1 MAGSHDRSLRVAIR
15 EAHRASETVCL
26 RERLQQARLEPDRE
40 RLVQNRARQLAAH
53 ARDSAR
59 HQAGLEAFLQEYDLS
74 SPEGVLL
81 MCIAEALLR
90 IPDTQT
96 ADRLIRDRLS
106 RGQWD
111 DHLGTSTS
119 LLVNA
124 SSWGLLLTGRLFTLP
139 DTTESAGPEQLLK
152 QLVARAGEPVV
163 RLALQRSMQMLAQ
176 QFVMGRTIQEAV
188 QRAGRQPPGL
198 RYSYD
203 CLGEAARSA
212 EDVAHYLEAY
222 REAIRYIG
230 DTTRPDSA
238 LTEQAGISVKLSA
251 LHPRYEYSQRQR
263 VLRELLPRV
272 QLLIEDAVAAG
283 ISLTLDAEEADSLEL
298 SLDLFERLVT
308 DLRDCSWQGLGL
320 AVQAY
325 QKRAWPV
332 LQWLR
337 CLAQKY
343 TRRFPVRLVKG
354 AYWDTEIKRAQEGG
368 LDSYPVFTRKSATD
382 VSYLACAGFLMR
394 NTDLFYPQMASHNAL
409 TLAWVN
415 EIGKGQDYELQRL
428 HGMADSLFQILPE
441 YFDDMPP
448 VRIYAPVGSH
458 EELLP
463 YLVRRLLENG
473 ANSSFIN
480 QLADEGT
487 ALDELVENPCD
498 HIDALGCQPHPDI
511 PLPVALYGDER
522 RNARGWDLSDPDVL
536 SRFDERISEV
546 CSETWYAAAC
556 VGGEELRA
564 EGRPLLNPADSGRT
578 VGDVVEVDSATVD
591 RALAIAA
598 DAASGWDRAGGRQR
612 ARYLYK
618 TADLFEARAAE
629 LVARIVCEGGRTLR
643 DALSEVREAVDF
655 CRYYAFRAE
664 QEFATAMALPGPAGE
679 RNELQLH
686 GRGVFACISPWNF
699 PLAIFVG
706 QIAAALAAG
715 NTVLAKPARQTPL
728 TGYQAVR
735 LMYEAGVPAEVLHF
749 LPGSGTA
756 IGRQLCADQRLGGV
770 AFTGSTDTAWNI
782 QRALADRRGPI
793 VPLIAETGGQ
803 NVMIADSSALPEQLV
818 IDVLQSA
825 FNSAG
830 QRCSALRV
838 LFVQE
843 EIADVVIS
851 QLTAAMEEISI
862 GNPVSLATDVG
873 PLIDQQA
880 IQGLLPHVDYL
891 RREARLLQCIEPGP
905 HLASG
910 CFFPLYAFEL
920 ESLDLLDKEEF
931 GPVLHVIRYQGNRL
945 DKVIEAVNATGYG
958 LTLGVHSR
966 VETTWQQVRASA
978 RVGNLYVNRNMI
990 GAVVGVQPFGGEG
1003 LSGTGPKAGGP
1014 YYLYRFAIERT
1025 LSVNTAAMGGDIS
1038 LLSMRED

>member
-1 MAGSHDRSLRVAIR
+1 MAGSHERSLRVAIR
-15 EAHRASETVCL
+15 EAHRASETACL
-26 RERLQQARLEPDRE
+26 RERLQQARLGPDRE
-40 RLVQNRARQLAAH
+40 RLIQNRARQLAAH
-53 ARDSAR
+53 ARDRAR
-59 HQAGLEAFLQEYDLS
+59 HQTGLEAFLQEYDLS

-111 DHLGTSTS
+111 DHLGASSS

-124 SSWGLLLTGRLFTLP
+124 SSWGLLLTGSLFTLP
-139 DTTESAGPEQLLK
+139 DTTAHAGPEQFLK
-152 QLVARAGEPVV
+152 RLVARAGEPVV

-176 QFVMGRTIQEAV
+176 QFVLGQSIQEAV
-188 QRAGRQPPGL
+188 QRAGRQSPGQ

-203 CLGEAARSA
+203 CLGEAAHSA
-212 EDVAHYLEAY
+212 EDVARYLETY
-222 REAIRYIG
+222 REAIHYIG
-230 DTTRPDSA
+230 DTTRPDST

-251 LHPRYEYSQRQR
+251 LHPRYEYSQRER

-283 ISLTLDAEEADSLEL
+283 ISLTLDAEEADRLEL
-298 SLDLFERLVT
+298 SLDLFERLVSE
-308 DLRDCSWQGLGL
+308 LREGSWQGLGL

-332 LQWLR
+332 LQWLHY
-337 CLAQKY
+337 LAQKVK
-343 TRRFPVRLVKG
+343 RRFPVRLVKG
-354 AYWDTEIKRAQEGG
+354 AYWDTEIKRAQEAG

-409 TLAWVN
+409 TLTWVH
-415 EIGKGQDYELQRL
+415 ELGKGQEYELQRL
-428 HGMADSLFQILPE
+428 HGMADSLYQALPE

-473 ANSSFIN
+473 ANSSFVN
-480 QLADEGT
+480 QLTDEGT
-487 ALDELVENPCD
+487 ALAELVENPCD
-498 HIDALGCQPHPDI
+498 HIEEVGCQPHPDI
-511 PLPVALYGDER
+511 PLPAALYGDER
-522 RNARGWDLSDPDVL
+522 RNARGWD
-536 SRFDERISEV
+536 
-546 CSETWYAAAC
+546 
-556 VGGEELRA
+556 
-564 EGRPLLNPADSGRT
+564 
-578 VGDVVEVDSATVD
+578 
-591 RALAIAA
+591 
-598 DAASGWDRAGGRQR
+598 
-612 ARYLYK
+612 
-618 TADLFEARAAE
+618 
-629 LVARIVCEGGRTLR
+629 
-643 DALSEVREAVDF
+643 
-655 CRYYAFRAE
+655 
-664 QEFATAMALPGPAGE
+664 
-679 RNELQLH
+679 
-686 GRGVFACISPWNF
+686 F

-706 QIAAALAAG
+706 QVAAALAAG

-728 TGYQAVR
+728 TGYQAIR
-735 LMYEAGVPAEVLHF
+735 LMYEAGVPTEVLHF
-749 LPGSGTA
+749 LPGSGTE
-756 IGRQLCADQRLGGV
+756 IGRLLCADQRLGGV

-782 QRALADRRGPI
+782 QRALADRRGPF

-818 IDVLQSA
+818 VDVLQSA

-843 EIADVVIS
+843 EIAEVVIR

-862 GNPVSLATDVG
+862 GDPVSLATDVG
-873 PLIDQQA
+873 PLIDQAA

-891 RREARLLQCIEPGP
+891 RREARFLQSVEPGP
-905 HLASG
+905 HLAPG

-931 GPVLHVIRYQGNRL
+931 GPILHVIRYQGNRL

-966 VETTWQQVRASA
+966 VEATWQQVRASA

-990 GAVVGVQPFGGEG
+990 GAVVGAQPFGGEG

-1014 YYLYRFAIERT
+1014 YYLHRFALERT
-1025 LSVNTAAMGGDIS
+1025 LSVNTAAMGGNIG